1 MDQQVYLFY
10 FQQCIALDD
19 FSDAH
24 SYYWAVGLLDL
35 WTFGLLGFPTIGPSD
50 YWAFGLLDLRTI
62 GPWDYWAF

>member
-24 SYYWAVGLLDL
+24 SYYWAVGLLEL
-35 WTFGLLGFPTIGPSD
+35 WTFGCIFVYAVSARLSEGPIVRRPDSPK
-50 YWAFGLLDLRTI
+50 TQ
-62 GPWDYWAF
+62 